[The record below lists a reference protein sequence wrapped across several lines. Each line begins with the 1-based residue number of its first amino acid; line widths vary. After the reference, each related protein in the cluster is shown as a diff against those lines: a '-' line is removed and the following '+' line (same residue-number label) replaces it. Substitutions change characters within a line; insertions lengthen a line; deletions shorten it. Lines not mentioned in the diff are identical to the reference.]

1 MNELLQDTDEKETD
15 RRRAKSDASNLAL
28 YRRLSGAIA
37 ENRLPP
43 GMKLG
48 EESLADFFNVS
59 RSRIREVLRD
69 LARARL
75 VTIQPNRGAFV
86 AKPSIEETRQICQAR
101 RIIEGAMIFLVVE
114 QITETQID
122 ELHAKIVEEEQAWAH
137 DDPQHAVRCSLE
149 FHLRL
154 VQFGGNQVISNTLE
168 SILWRGS
175 LAAGIYGARHNPGC
189 LCADHFAIVSALRAR
204 DAQHAHTLLID
215 HLDQIEN
222 RMRLKKRPAI
232 VSIEDALRDH
242 KL

>member
-1 MNELLQDTDEKETD
+1 MNELLQDTDGKLTD
-15 RRRAKSDASNLAL
+15 QSLAKAGKSDRDI

-43 GMKLG
+43 GTKLG
-48 EESLADFFNVS
+48 EENLTEFFKVS

-75 VTIQPNRGAFV
+75 VTILPNRGAFV

-101 RIIEGAMIFLVVE
+101 RIIESAMISIVIE
-114 QITETQID
+114 QITEKQIA
-122 ELHAKIVEEEQAWAH
+122 ELHAKIVEEEQAWAR

-149 FHLRL
+149 FHLCL
-154 VQFGGNQVISNTLE
+154 VQFGGNQVMSNTLE

-175 LAAGIYGARHNPGC
+175 LAAGIYGAQHNPGC
-189 LCADHFAIVSALRAR
+189 LCSDHFAILDAVRMR
-204 DAQHAHTLLID
+204 DAPRAQSLLVE

-222 RMRLKKRPAI
+222 RMRLKKQPGI
-232 VSIEDALRDH
+232 VSIEKALSEM
-242 KL
+242 K